1 MKNLFYVSLILFIVS
16 CTKGSD
22 APVIGSLTIQSTTI
36 QKGEDAN
43 LTFSYE
49 ISDDNGLNRLK
60 IDVIDDFPNARV
72 ALAPFYYTDNF
83 PISGSSKS
91 ETVNIPIPEVDVEVG
106 NYELKLSVQDIDGNE
121 TSAKR
126 NFEIVD

>member
-1 MKNLFYVSLILFIVS
+1 MKNLFYASLILFIVS
-16 CTKGSD
+16 CTKESD

-36 QKGEDAN
+36 KKAEDAN

-60 IDVIDDFPNARV
+60 IDIIDDFPDARV
-72 ALAPFYYTDNF
+72 ALAPFNYTETLT
-83 PISGSSKS
+83 ISGSSKS
-91 ETVNIPIPEVDVEVG
+91 ETINIPIPFPDTEVG

>member
-1 MKNLFYVSLILFIVS
+1 MKNLFYASLILFIVS
-16 CTKGSD
+16 CTKESD

-36 QKGEDAN
+36 QKAEDAN
-43 LTFSYE
+43 LTFSYA

-60 IDVIDDFPNARV
+60 IDVIDDFPDARV
-72 ALAPFYYTDNF
+72 ALAPFFYTETLT
-83 PISGSSKS
+83 ISGSSKS
-91 ETVNIPIPEVDVEVG
+91 ETINIPIPFPDTEVG

>member
-1 MKNLFYVSLILFIVS
+1 MKNLFYASLFLFIVS
-16 CTKGSD
+16 CTKESD

-36 QKGEDAN
+36 KKAEDAN

-60 IDVIDDFPNARV
+60 IDIIDDFPDARV
-72 ALAPFYYTDNF
+72 ALAPFNYTETLT
-83 PISGSSKS
+83 ISGSSKS
-91 ETVNIPIPEVDVEVG
+91 ETINIPIPFPDTEVG

>member
-1 MKNLFYVSLILFIVS
+1 MKNLFYASLILFIAS
-16 CTKGSD
+16 CTKESD
-22 APVIGSLTIQSTTI
+22 APVIESLTIQSTTI
-36 QKGEDAN
+36 ERTADAN

-60 IDVIDDFPNARV
+60 IDVIDDFPDARV
-72 ALAPFYYTDNF
+72 ALAPFYHTETRT
-83 PISGSSKS
+83 ISGSSKS
-91 ETVNIPIPEVDVEVG
+91 ETENISIPEVDVVVG

-126 NFEIVD
+126 NFEIVE